1 MNNNLS
7 QFLNQ
12 LGHDAFRLML
22 DAARPLLELGQYDR
36 ARLGAPE
43 GNPWA
48 DAVFAPPAEERAALD
63 HFFAARSDG
72 QVSIPP
78 PVLLPFSDA
87 QTFSLKKASGVF
99 RVFLL
104 GSSAAK
110 AWCCNPYFTLAK
122 TIEAQL
128 GAAYADRKIEVIDC
142 ALARRNSFDMAVV
155 AEQLAELSPDLVIV
169 YEGNNE
175 MQNYSLVHASYEA
188 AMPEAYY
195 GALWQVLSGKDPGSR
210 VSVAALVRGAYE
222 RNMRRIAVAARD
234 AGARAIF
241 VASPSNL
248 EFEPSLQLSGEQAPE
263 EMSTWIEELRKAE
276 RREAREPEAALAA
289 YEGLLERGEAAG
301 LHFRIG
307 SLLRKQGQS
316 KRAHQHLL
324 KAKDLDQ
331 SYSTRSSPRTT
342 TALCDALREVCADE
356 GALFLDAVRDFEQAS
371 PDGIPGYGLFID
383 YCHLSIEGHKLLSTK
398 VVERIIAEQLVE
410 RSKRAGGAPAVS
422 DAALGLTHQLHASV
436 WLNAALQSMIYMPTS
451 VASTAG
457 LLRRAVEHHAPVVEV
472 LRELQRF
479 ILRRC
484 NDTAYA
490 SLMTAWQRVLGKT
503 FHWRGYLSL
512 NLRKD
517 WWALATALEQVAPL
531 PAGEREGLCGALAD
545 YFFSFQA
552 ATIFAATEPF
562 LIGPGLPVSASDG
575 PSSTLLLPYRG
586 KKDCPMR
593 ISARAFEPGQE
604 VQLFVNGEL
613 LETLVLPTEWTDM
626 VLTIPGTKLGTG
638 LHRLELVYRFAVTD
652 TALGR
657 YRAEENDSGGA
668 RAVIGYHLL
677 LPNPAYKAIELR
689 QVTCG
694 ERALSTFAGESPYQP
709 VGMDIAIVPAVLPR

>member
-1 MNNNLS
+1 MSTNFSL
-7 QFLNQ
+7 FLNQ
-12 LGHDAFRLML
+12 LGQDVFRVML
-22 DAARPLLELGQYDR
+22 DVARPLLELGQYDR

-48 DAVFAPPAEERAALD
+48 EAVFAPPAEERAALD
-63 HFFAARSDG
+63 GFFAARSGDE
-72 QVSIPP
+72 VSIPP
-78 PVLLPFSDA
+78 PVLLPFSDPQRFTA
-87 QTFSLKKASGVF
+87 KKPSGTY

-122 TIEAQL
+122 TIAAQL
-128 GAAYADRKIEVIDC
+128 GAAYPDRKIEVIDC
-142 ALARRNSFDMAVV
+142 ALARRNSFDMAVI
-155 AEQLAELSPDLVIV
+155 AEQVAPFEPDLLVV

-175 MQNYSLVHASYEA
+175 MQNYSLVHAAYEA
-188 AMPEAYY
+188 AMPEEYY
-195 GALWQVLSGKDPGSR
+195 RALWRVLSGQDPGSR
-210 VSVAALVRGAYE
+210 ASVAGLVRSAFT
-222 RNMRRIAVAARD
+222 RNMRRIAVAARA
-234 AGARAIF
+234 AGARAVF

-248 EFEPSLQLSGEQAPE
+248 EFEPSLQLCGDQTPE
-263 EMSTWIEELRKAE
+263 EMSGWLEELTRAE
-276 RREAREPEAALAA
+276 QREAREPAAALAA
-289 YEGLLERGEAAG
+289 YEKLLERGESAG
-301 LHFRIG
+301 IHFRIG
-307 SLLRKQGQS
+307 SLLRKQGQA

-342 TALCDALREVCADE
+342 TALVEALREVCAAE
-356 GALFLDAVRDFEQAS
+356 GTIFLDAVREFEQAS

-383 YCHLSIEGHKLLSTK
+383 YCHLSIEGHKLLSTRI
-398 VVERIIAEQLVE
+398 VERVVSEQLVAPQ
-410 RSKRAGGAPAVS
+410 RASGKASAVAPVA
-422 DAALGLTHQLHASV
+422 DGTLGVTPQLHASV

-451 VASTAG
+451 VASTTA
-457 LLRRAVEHHAPVVEV
+457 LLRRAIDHHAPVVEV

-490 SLMTAWQRVLGKT
+490 NLMSAWQRVLGET

-531 PAGEREGLCGALAD
+531 PGGEREALCGALAD

-562 LIGPGLPVSASDG
+562 LIGPGLPLSSSDG
-575 PSSTLLLPYRG
+575 PTSTVLLPYRG
-586 KKDCPMR
+586 NKDCAL
-593 ISARAFEPGQE
+593 SLCARALEPGQQ
-604 VQLFVNGEL
+604 VQLYLDGEP
-613 LETLVLPTEWTDM
+613 LESFALPMEWTT
-626 VLTIPGTKLGTG
+626 VKLNLPGKRLGTG
-638 LHRLELVYRFAVTD
+638 LHRLDLHYRFAVTE

-677 LPNPAYKAIELR
+677 LPNPAHKAIELR
-689 QVTCG
+689 ELTFG
-694 ERALSTFAGESPYQP
+694 DRAPGSAYQP